1 MKSFT
6 DRQGRSWTIEI
17 NYTSLRRVH
26 ALTGINLTRI
36 VDPQANVMEQ
46 LTGDPFILFDCLVA
60 ILQPQLDAKEV
71 TAEQFGEALDEE
83 SGDKA
88 SMALIEAI
96 IDFFPEGKR
105 MLLKRALTKVLTAA
119 ERRQLATLDK
129 ALQAVESA
137 EFYQA
142 IETALDEAS
151 RGGQLTSGSSATNS
165 PASSASTPAR

>member
-17 NYTSLRRVH
+17 NYTSLRRVN

-46 LTGDPFILFDCLVA
+46 LTGDPFVLFDCLVA
-60 ILQPQLDAKEV
+60 ILQPQLDEKDV

-119 ERRQLATLDK
+119 ERRQLDR
-129 ALQAVESA
+129 ALQAVESP

-151 RGGQLTSGSSATNS
+151 RLTSGSSATNS
-165 PASSASTPAR
+165 PASLASTPAR

>member
-36 VDPQANVMEQ
+36 VDPQSHVMEQ
-46 LTGDPFILFDCLVA
+46 LTGDPFVLFDCLIA
-60 ILQPQLDAKEV
+60 ILQPQLDEKQV

-88 SMALIEAI
+88 SMALLEAI

-119 ERRQLATLDK
+119 ERRQLATLDQ
-129 ALQAVESA
+129 ALQAVESP
-137 EFYQA
+137 EFSQA

-151 RGGQLTSGSSATNS
+151 RSTSGSSATNS

>member
-17 NYTSLRRVH
+17 NYTTLRRVR
-26 ALTGINLTRI
+26 AVTGIDLTRI
-36 VDPQANVMEQ
+36 VDPKSNVMEQ
-46 LTGDPFILFDCLVA
+46 LTGDPFVLFDCLVA
-60 ILQPQLDAKEV
+60 ILQPQLDEQEV

-105 MLLKRALTKVLTAA
+105 MLLRRALTKVLTAA

-129 ALQAVESA
+129 ALQAVESP
-137 EFYQA
+137 EFTQA

-151 RGGQLTSGSSATNS
+151 RSTSGSSAMNS
-165 PASSASTPAR
+165 PASPVSTPAR

>member
-36 VDPQANVMEQ
+36 VDPKANVMEQ
-46 LTGDPFILFDCLVA
+46 LTGDPFVLFDCLIA
-60 ILQPQLDAKEV
+60 ILQPQLDDKDV

-88 SMALIEAI
+88 SMALISERSEERSSAGPCHAPPI
-96 IDFFPEGKR
+96 TRI
-105 MLLKRALTKVLTAA
+105 TAA
-119 ERRQLATLDK
+119 HPK
-129 ALQAVESA
+129 
-137 EFYQA
+137 
-142 IETALDEAS
+142 IS
-151 RGGQLTSGSSATNS
+151 RW
-165 PASSASTPAR
+165 

>member
-6 DRQGRSWTIEI
+6 DRQGRSWIIEI

-36 VDPQANVMEQ
+36 VEPRSNVMEQ
-46 LTGDPFILFDCLVA
+46 LTGDPFILFDCLIA
-60 ILQPQLDAKEV
+60 ILQPQLDEKQI

-105 MLLKRALTKVLTAA
+105 MLLRRALTKVLTAA

-129 ALQAVESA
+129 ALQAVESP
-137 EFYQA
+137 EFSQA

-151 RGGQLTSGSSATNS
+151 QLTSGSSATS
-165 PASSASTPAR
+165 LAASSASTPAP

>member
-36 VDPQANVMEQ
+36 VDPQSNVMEQ
-46 LTGDPFILFDCLVA
+46 LTGDPFVLFDCLVA
-60 ILQPQLDAKEV
+60 ILQPQLDEKEI

-88 SMALIEAI
+88 I

-105 MLLKRALTKVLTAA
+105 MLLKRAFAKVTTAA
-119 ERRQLATLDK
+119 QRRQTASLDQ
-129 ALQAVESA
+129 ALRAVESP
-137 EFYQA
+137 EFNQA

-151 RGGQLTSGSSATNS
+151 RLTSGSSATNS
-165 PASSASTPAR
+165 PASSASTPDR

>member
-60 ILQPQLDAKEV
+60 ILQPQLDEKEI

-119 ERRQLATLDK
+119 ERRQLTTLDQ
-129 ALQAVESA
+129 ALQAVESP
-137 EFYQA
+137 EFSQA

-151 RGGQLTSGSSATNS
+151 RSTSGSSASNS
-165 PASSASTPAR
+165 PASSASTPAP

>member
-6 DRQGRSWTIEI
+6 DRQGRSWAIEI

-46 LTGDPFILFDCLVA
+46 LTGDPFVLFDCLVA
-60 ILQPQLDAKEV
+60 ILQPQLDEKEV

-119 ERRQLATLDK
+119 ERRQLATLDQ
-129 ALQAVESA
+129 ALQAVESP

-142 IETALDEAS
+142 IETALDEAG
-151 RGGQLTSGSSATNS
+151 RLTSGSSATNS

>member
-6 DRQGRSWTIEI
+6 DRQGRSWIIEI

-36 VDPQANVMEQ
+36 VEPRSNVMEQ
-46 LTGDPFILFDCLVA
+46 LTGDPFILFDCLIA
-60 ILQPQLDAKEV
+60 ILQPQLDEKQI

-129 ALQAVESA
+129 ALQAVESP
-137 EFYQA
+137 EFSQA

-151 RGGQLTSGSSATNS
+151 QLTSGSSATS
-165 PASSASTPAR
+165 LAASSASTPAP

>member
-26 ALTGINLTRI
+26 ALTWINLTRI

-46 LTGDPFILFDCLVA
+46 LTGDTFVLFDCLIA
-60 ILQPQLDAKEV
+60 ILQPQLDERDV
-71 TAEQFGEALDEE
+71 TVEQFGEALDEE

-105 MLLKRALTKVLTAA
+105 MLL
-119 ERRQLATLDK
+119 
-129 ALQAVESA
+129 
-137 EFYQA
+137 
-142 IETALDEAS
+142 
-151 RGGQLTSGSSATNS
+151 
-165 PASSASTPAR
+165 

>member
-46 LTGDPFILFDCLVA
+46 LTGDPFVLFECLVA
-60 ILQPQLDAKEV
+60 ILQPQLDEKEI

-119 ERRQLATLDK
+119 ERRQLATLDQ
-129 ALQAVESA
+129 ALQAVESP
-137 EFYQA
+137 EFSQA

-151 RGGQLTSGSSATNS
+151 QLTSGSSATS
-165 PASSASTPAR
+165 LAASSASTPAP

>member
-36 VDPQANVMEQ
+36 VDPQSNMMEQ
-46 LTGDPFILFDCLVA
+46 LTGDPFVLFDCLVA
-60 ILQPQLDAKEV
+60 ILQPQLDEKDV

-105 MLLKRALTKVLTAA
+105 MLLRRALTKVLTAA

-129 ALQAVESA
+129 ALQAVESP

-151 RGGQLTSGSSATNS
+151 RSTSGSSATNS

>member
-6 DRQGRSWTIEI
+6 DRQGRSWIIEI

-36 VDPQANVMEQ
+36 VEPRSNVMEQ
-46 LTGDPFILFDCLVA
+46 LTGDPFILFDCLIA
-60 ILQPQLDAKEV
+60 ILQPQLDEKQI

-105 MLLKRALTKVLTAA
+105 MLLRRALTKVLTAA
-119 ERRQLATLDK
+119 ERRQMATLDK
-129 ALQAVESA
+129 ALQAVESP
-137 EFYQA
+137 EFTQA

-151 RGGQLTSGSSATNS
+151 RLTSGSSATNL

>member
-6 DRQGRSWTIEI
+6 DRQGRTWIIEI

-36 VDPQANVMEQ
+36 VDSQSHVMEQ
-46 LTGDPFILFDCLVA
+46 LTGDPFVLFDCLIA
-60 ILQPQLDAKEV
+60 ILQPQLEAKNI
-71 TAEQFGEALDEE
+71 TAEQLGEALDEE

-129 ALQAVESA
+129 ALQDVESP
-137 EFYQA
+137 ELSQA

-151 RGGQLTSGSSATNS
+151 RLTSGSSAMNS
-165 PASSASTPAR
+165 PASSASTPAP

>member
-36 VDPQANVMEQ
+36 VEPRSNVMEQ
-46 LTGDPFILFDCLVA
+46 LTGDPFILFDCLIA
-60 ILQPQLDAKEV
+60 ILQPQLDEKQI

-129 ALQAVESA
+129 ALQAVESP
-137 EFYQA
+137 EFSQA

-151 RGGQLTSGSSATNS
+151 QLTSGSSATS
-165 PASSASTPAR
+165 LAASSASTPAP

>member
-1 MKSFT
+1 MKTFT

-17 NYTSLRRVH
+17 NYTTLRRVR
-26 ALTGINLTRI
+26 AITGIDLTRI
-36 VDPQANVMEQ
+36 VDPKSNVMEQ
-46 LTGDPFILFDCLVA
+46 LTGDPFVLFDCLVA
-60 ILQPQLDAKEV
+60 ILQPQLDEREL
-71 TAEQFGEALDEE
+71 TPEQFGEALDEE

-105 MLLKRALTKVLTAA
+105 MLLRRALTKVLTAA

-129 ALQAVESA
+129 ALQAVESP
-137 EFYQA
+137 EFTQA

-151 RGGQLTSGSSATNS
+151 RLTSGSSATNS
-165 PASSASTPAR
+165 LASSVSTPAL

>member
-1 MKSFT
+1 LDEK
-6 DRQGRSWTIEI
+6 EI
-17 NYTSLRRVH
+17 
-26 ALTGINLTRI
+26 
-36 VDPQANVMEQ
+36 
-46 LTGDPFILFDCLVA
+46 
-60 ILQPQLDAKEV
+60 

-88 SMALIEAI
+88 SMSLIEAI

-105 MLLKRALTKVLTAA
+105 MLLRRALTKVLTAA

-129 ALQAVESA
+129 ALQAVESP
-137 EFYQA
+137 EFTQA

-151 RGGQLTSGSSATNS
+151 RLTSGSSATNS

>member
-1 MKSFT
+1 MQSFVDT
-6 DRQGRSWTIEI
+6 QGHHWAIQI
-17 NYTSLRRVH
+17 NYTSLRRVR
-26 ALTGINLTRI
+26 AVTGIDLTRI
-36 VDPQANVMEQ
+36 VDPKSNVMEQ
-46 LTGDPFILFDCLVA
+46 LTGDPFVLFDCLVA
-60 ILQPQLDAKEV
+60 ILQPQLDEQEV

-105 MLLKRALTKVLTAA
+105 MLLRRALTKVLTAA

-129 ALQAVESA
+129 ALQAVESP
-137 EFYQA
+137 EFSQA

-151 RGGQLTSGSSATNS
+151 RLTSGRSATNS

>member
-36 VDPQANVMEQ
+36 VDPQSNVMEQ
-46 LTGDPFILFDCLVA
+46 LTGDPFVLFDCLIA
-60 ILQPQLDAKEV
+60 ILQPQLDEKDV

-88 SMALIEAI
+88 SMALLEAI

-119 ERRQLATLDK
+119 ERRQLATLDQ
-129 ALQAVESA
+129 ALQAVESP
-137 EFYQA
+137 EFSQA

-151 RGGQLTSGSSATNS
+151 RSTSGSSATNS